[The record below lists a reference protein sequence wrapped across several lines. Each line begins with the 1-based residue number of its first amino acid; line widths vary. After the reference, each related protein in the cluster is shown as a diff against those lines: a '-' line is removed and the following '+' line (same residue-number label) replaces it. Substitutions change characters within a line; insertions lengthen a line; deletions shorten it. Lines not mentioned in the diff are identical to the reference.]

1 MHSSRCNDSHL
12 SLSSSQAFFKQNNV
26 PQESRFN
33 LKKNVEEEYRKWK
46 SMANE
51 NDIITHFSMQGSP
64 PLFLCLLW
72 KMLLETD
79 HINQIGFRFGVI
91 ILCLYRYSFTEST
104 QMCIYYVQSRAH
116 TLHIQCL

>member
-1 MHSSRCNDSHL
+1 M
-12 SLSSSQAFFKQNNV
+12 

-46 SMANE
+46 SMSIE

-79 HINQIGFRFGVI
+79 HINQIG
-91 ILCLYRYSFTEST
+91 YRYVLKDLIIVYT
-104 QMCIYYVQSRAH
+104 VAP
-116 TLHIQCL
+116 

>member
-1 MHSSRCNDSHL
+1 MTPIHFI
-12 SLSSSQAFFKQNNV
+12 QAFFKQNNV

-79 HINQIGFRFGVI
+79 HINQIGFRWIFVI
-91 ILCLYRYSFTEST
+91 
-104 QMCIYYVQSRAH
+104 SRP
-116 TLHIQCL
+116 LHCFMLVSQLIPYLRHC

>member
-1 MHSSRCNDSHL
+1 M
-12 SLSSSQAFFKQNNV
+12 
-26 PQESRFN
+26 
-33 LKKNVEEEYRKWK
+33 EEEYRKWK

-91 ILCLYRYSFTEST
+91 NLCVYRFTYR
-104 QMCIYYVQSRAH
+104 IH
-116 TLHIQCL
+116 TEL